1 MASFQDPQG
10 LRCQNIGTVWLVHQ
24 EGAVRPCPGCLLW
37 FSQTLQC
44 DKQGPGVPS
53 TPLNTLPGPTGT
65 IAYLFFTNRHEV
77 RRMTL
82 DRSEYTSLLPNL
94 KNVVALDMEVA
105 SNRVYWSDLSQRKIY
120 R

>member
-1 MASFQDPQG
+1 MVNTPRRH
-10 LRCQNIGTVWLVHQ
+10 LTLCL
-24 EGAVRPCPGCLLW
+24 GCLLW
-37 FSQTLQC
+37 FSQASQG
-44 DKQGPGVPS
+44 DKQGSGVPPV
-53 TPLNTLPGPTGT
+53 PLSTLPSSTGT

-77 RRMTL
+77 RKMTL
-82 DRSEYTSLLPNL
+82 DRREYTSLIPNL